1 MRKLVITVGIL
12 VGLGL
17 GVLFLWSLGGTAAST
32 DADGEGS
39 GEPRQARARPGAAQQ
54 ERPEDLG
61 VRGGADAGSTP
72 ALAQPPSEEDG
83 VLEVE
88 VFAGD
93 RPVPGASVRLYWRG
107 PRDPS
112 LNEVS
117 WRLASART
125 TDEQGR
131 ARLASRPGGYLVAV
145 RAQGYGLVLRD
156 AVRPYGEAR
165 TLLRLSLEAGQ
176 SLTGRTV
183 EEGTKEPVPLVELT
197 LTAYGREQEAWQSA
211 EAPAEERVYAA
222 SDARG
227 DFRMEGLAPGSYL
240 LEAKAVGH
248 VRAVQRRVK
257 VPAAGPLTVELQAAG
272 VIEGFVVDAQGRP
285 AAGAEVH
292 VGGRV
297 PEVVTTGTGG
307 GFSVEVEPGD
317 HIVSARRGSEAG
329 SLGSPVIV
337 SAGKT
342 VRDLRI
348 QLGQSAALEGRVVAR
363 STGAPIEGARVD
375 VSPYGNSGDSGRAVT
390 DGTGSFSVGELAP
403 GSYDLVVS
411 AQGYAEVSRRAL
423 TVSAGERFTLELQL
437 AGTGAVEGSV
447 RDSAG
452 QPVPGAQVVSSN
464 RWGGTLGSTPMEARA
479 DAEGHYRLEGLPAG
493 PLSLTARREGAT
505 IGVRHMVEIP
515 EGSTATLDFI
525 LEEPGTVEGKV
536 LPAHGSLPT
545 EQLIVLAYPRES
557 TAQVP
562 TDFRPIEVEPTGNF
576 RMTLQ
581 PGAYELRV
589 ALSERWPFGNSESK
603 WVNVKGGATVPVE
616 VIWQGN
622 SREQDGLQGTVVE
635 PDGTPSPEAFVTLL
649 PEEGVRGARMNAP
662 TDEQG
667 RFSFSLS
674 EEDAATPSRLKL
686 IARNGGRLGELR
698 GVKPGERSLV
708 VKLQPAVSLRGR
720 VVRASGGEP
729 VKGFTLSVESQDL
742 RSFMMDHSTLE
753 FPGDRF
759 ELREV
764 PPEPVRLT
772 ARTKDGLGG
781 TTLVS
786 PGSGAASEVEIALKG
801 TATVR
806 GRVMDAATLQ
816 PLPGAILF
824 VMEDRPLDP
833 ENATGADGRFTLE
846 GVGVGERV
854 LIVLSGNEFQRV
866 NVTLVEGQVKDVGD
880 ISLGTP

>member
-12 VGLGL
+12 LGLGL
-17 GVLFLWSLGGTAAST
+17 VLLWLWSPGGSAEDTE
-32 DADGEGS
+32 DEGRGES
-39 GEPRQARARPGAAQQ
+39 RQAWARPGAAQQ
-54 ERPEDLG
+54 ESPEDLG
-61 VRGGADAGSTP
+61 VRGSADAGSTP
-72 ALAQPPSEEDG
+72 TLAQPPSEEDG

-88 VFAGD
+88 VFAGSE
-93 RPVPGASVRLYWRG
+93 PVVGAGVRLYWRG

-112 LNEVS
+112 LNEVA
-117 WRLASART
+117 WRLASARS
-125 TDEQGR
+125 TDAQGR

-145 RAQGYGLVLRD
+145 RAPGYGLVLRD
-156 AVRPYGEAR
+156 VVRPYGEAR
-165 TLLRLSLEAGQ
+165 TLLRLSLEPGQ
-176 SLTGRTV
+176 TLTGRTV
-183 EEGTKEPVPLVELT
+183 EAGTKDPLPLVELT
-197 LTAYGREQEAWQSA
+197 LTAYGRDEQEAWQNV
-211 EAPAEERVYAA
+211 EAPAEERIYAA

-227 DFRMEGLAPGSYL
+227 DFRVEGLAPGSYM

-248 VRAVQRRVK
+248 VRAVQRRVR

-285 AAGAEVH
+285 ASGAEVH

-297 PEVVTTGTGG
+297 PEVVTTGAGG
-307 GFSVEVEPGD
+307 GFSVEVDPGS
-317 HIVSARRGSEAG
+317 HIVSAKRGSEAG
-329 SLGSPVIV
+329 GLATPVIV

-348 QLGQSAALEGRVVAR
+348 QLGQSATMEGRVVAR

-390 DGTGSFSVGELAP
+390 DATGAFSVGDLAP

-411 AQGYAEVSRRAL
+411 AQGYAELTRRAL
-423 TVSAGERFTLELQL
+423 TVGAGERFPLELQL
-437 AGTGAVEGSV
+437 AGTGAVEGYV

-452 QPVPGAQVVSSN
+452 QPVVGAQVASNN

-493 PLSLTARREGAT
+493 PLGLTARRDGAT
-505 IGVRHMVEIP
+505 IGVQHLVEVV
-515 EGSTATLDFI
+515 EDSTVTRDFT

-536 LPAHGSLPT
+536 IAAHGSLPT
-545 EQLIVLAYPRES
+545 EPLVVLAYPRES

-562 TDFRPIEVEPTGNF
+562 TDFRPIEVSPSGTF

-581 PGAYELRV
+581 PGTYQLRV
-589 ALSERWPFGNSESK
+589 ALSERWPFGNIETK

-616 VIWQGN
+616 VIWEAD
-622 SREQDGLQGTVVE
+622 SREQDGLQGTVLE
-635 PDGTPSPEAFVTLL
+635 PDGTPSPEAFVSLL
-649 PEEGVRGARMNAP
+649 PEEAPEGARMNAP
-662 TDEQG
+662 TDAQG

-674 EEDAATPSRLKL
+674 EEEASTPGRFKL

-708 VKLQPAVSLRGR
+708 VKLQPAEVVRGR
-720 VVRASGGEP
+720 VLRASSGEP
-729 VKGFTLSVESQDL
+729 VKGFTLFIESQDL
-742 RSFMMDHSTLE
+742 RSFMMDHDTLQ

-759 ELREV
+759 ELRQV
-764 PPEPVRLT
+764 PAEPVRLT
-772 ARTKDGLGG
+772 ARTKEGLGG
-781 TTLVS
+781 SVVVT
-786 PGSGAASEVEIALKG
+786 PGSAASEVEIPLKG

-806 GRVMDAATLQ
+806 GRVMDAATLK

-824 VMEDRPLDP
+824 VREDRPVDP
-833 ENATGADGRFTLE
+833 DNATDSEGRFTLE
-846 GVGVGERV
+846 GVGVGARV
-854 LIVLSGNEFQRV
+854 LIVLSGEEFKLV
-866 NVTLVEGQVKDVGD
+866 NVTLEEGEVEDVGE
-880 ISLGTP
+880 IHLGTP